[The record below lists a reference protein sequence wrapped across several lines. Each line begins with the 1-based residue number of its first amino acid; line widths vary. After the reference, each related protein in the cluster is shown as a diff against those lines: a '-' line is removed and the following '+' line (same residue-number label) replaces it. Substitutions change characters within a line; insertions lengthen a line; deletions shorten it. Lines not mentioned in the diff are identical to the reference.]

1 MRFESDGRIT
11 TYLTHATTVG
21 RFLADRGIDV
31 GPSDYLSVDQT
42 AVVGDDMT
50 ISYRSAYPVTLRTG
64 DHSRILL
71 TSARTVAEL
80 LAQADVKLAADDT
93 VHPGLDSTPAAG
105 ETIRVERITSWVK
118 TLRKEIAASTKVR
131 FDPALAPGKTRVLSR
146 GSNGLSLV
154 TYRIT
159 RHGDAKP
166 VKYVVSK
173 RIVRPAKPRIVL
185 HGIDEMRAF
194 RMAANATHDFGSHV
208 VGSAL
213 RMVAT
218 AYVANCA
225 GCSGITKLGMPAGHG
240 IVAVDPHVIPLGTPL
255 FIPGYG
261 KAIAGDVG
269 SAIRGQR
276 IDLGFN
282 SLRDALMFGRRE
294 ITVYVLHQ

>member
-1 MRFESDGRIT
+1 MLSERNRRAATFLAFGFSVVGAAFAIAHSPATVAASISPETGLVGTVPETGPMRRVRFESDGRIT

-166 VKYVVSK
+166 V
-173 RIVRPAKPRIVL
+173 
-185 HGIDEMRAF
+185 
-194 RMAANATHDFGSHV
+194 
-208 VGSAL
+208 
-213 RMVAT
+213 
-218 AYVANCA
+218 
-225 GCSGITKLGMPAGHG
+225 
-240 IVAVDPHVIPLGTPL
+240 
-255 FIPGYG
+255 
-261 KAIAGDVG
+261 
-269 SAIRGQR
+269 
-276 IDLGFN
+276 
-282 SLRDALMFGRRE
+282 
-294 ITVYVLHQ
+294 